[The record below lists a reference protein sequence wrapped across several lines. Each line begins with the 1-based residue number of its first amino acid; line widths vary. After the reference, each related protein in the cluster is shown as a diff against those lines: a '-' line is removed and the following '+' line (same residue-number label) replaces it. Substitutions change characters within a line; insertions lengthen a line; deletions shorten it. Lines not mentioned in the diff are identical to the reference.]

1 MTGPPRSALVVEDDD
16 QICYILKFILERE
29 GFVVDIAR
37 DGHGAEALIDK
48 MQPPAIVTLDVMLP
62 HADGFALLKRIRA
75 KAGWEAVPVI
85 LLTARSQ
92 EKDVVRGLEAGA
104 NDYMVKPFKADEL
117 RARVRRLVKP

>member
-1 MTGPPRSALVVEDDD
+1 MADKRSALIVEDDD

-37 DGHGAEALIDK
+37 DGRAAEDLIGK
-48 MQPPAIVTLDVMLP
+48 LQPPAIVTLDVMLP
-62 HADGFALLKRIRA
+62 HSDGFALLKRLRA
-75 KAGWEAVPVI
+75 TPGWEAVPVI

-117 RARVRRLVKP
+117 RARVRRLVKT